1 MQLTR
6 LRSAAVFVPAIGIAF
21 EPGAVAQVAEFDTSH
36 SVYYEAPTRTH
47 MLVYTPSADVQA
59 SPWAWLDVSAGW
71 EADVVS
77 GASVATKAGSS
88 YAATHAADVITTAS
102 VRDFRNMA
110 RGEFTLKG
118 DVTSLTAGYA
128 YSTEHDYRSNS
139 LHVGARTDAF
149 QHNTQFSLSYARN
162 FDSVCDRVQTETDP
176 TRWTALE
183 TSVGCFTNDPT
194 RTTRSIDIDAFEA
207 SWQQSW
213 TPVLETQLT
222 YTAELIDGFQNDPY
236 RSIVLGEDVKAQEH
250 EPTDRARQALTARAA
265 WYLRGMK
272 AALRISIR
280 AYSDTWA
287 IRSGTVEAE
296 IEKSL
301 GESVRLMARGRLYDQ
316 TGAVFWS
323 DDYTGGGP
331 PLGPRGQYWTG
342 DRELSP
348 FWSWLAGLR
357 IVWVL
362 TPSHGRLAGV
372 FDTLKLVG
380 SANVTGFTY
389 EQYTLGG
396 VPISDARAYVAT
408 LSMTASF

>member
-1 MQLTR
+1 
-6 LRSAAVFVPAIGIAF
+6 
-21 EPGAVAQVAEFDTSH
+21 
-36 SVYYEAPTRTH
+36 
-47 MLVYTPSADVQA
+47 
-59 SPWAWLDVSAGW
+59 
-71 EADVVS
+71 
-77 GASVATKAGSS
+77 
-88 YAATHAADVITTAS
+88 
-102 VRDFRNMA
+102 
-110 RGEFTLKG
+110 
-118 DVTSLTAGYA
+118 
-128 YSTEHDYRSNS
+128 
-139 LHVGARTDAF
+139 
-149 QHNTQFSLSYARN
+149 
-162 FDSVCDRVQTETDP
+162 
-176 TRWTALE
+176 
-183 TSVGCFTNDPT
+183 
-194 RTTRSIDIDAFEA
+194 
-207 SWQQSW
+207 
-213 TPVLETQLT
+213 
-222 YTAELIDGFQNDPY
+222 
-236 RSIVLGEDVKAQEH
+236 
-250 EPTDRARQALTARAA
+250 
-265 WYLRGMK
+265 MK

-331 PLGPRGQYWTG
+331 PLGPRGQYWSG